1 MSGNPPNPS
10 VLTLL
15 PDATQA
21 DTVRTWCGNAVVAE
35 NVGYARTARVVSVVH
50 SKSQNGKNHENIML
64 EVQVEDKTSWIL
76 TDRNG
81 GAGGDSSPSL
91 FPSPAASR
99 ADLAASLSSTDAFD
113 RIVVPEFGKLPAL
126 KLYIDDDPVVA
137 CTLELHPD
145 AFFSLAELAGLL
157 PIVNAMARKY
167 NPVSKQCYWYARAVY
182 ESIKK
187 KCPESGEVKGKAY
200 KLRGTHFKL
209 PVPCRVSTS
218 ELETIEAQWSARTL
232 EISKVETIS
241 QVNPSILD
249 WTLILINRSDRCKQ
263 ILVQQKT
270 VLGCQKERRNNQR
283 RMRRRLGGTKRR
295 LGGTKSGR

>member
-1 MSGNPPNPS
+1 MLLLRLRARLAIIFARLQYFMSGNPPNPS

-35 NVGYARTARVVSVVH
+35 NVGYARIARVVSVVH
-50 SKSQNGKNHENIML
+50 SRSRNGKNHEDIML

-91 FPSPAASR
+91 FPSPATSR
-99 ADLAASLSSTDAFD
+99 ADLAASLSSTNAFD

-126 KLYIDDDPVVA
+126 KLYIDDDPVVV
-137 CTLELHPD
+137 CTLELHPG

-182 ESIKK
+182 ESIKRK
-187 KCPESGEVKGKAY
+187 YPESGEVKGKAY
-200 KLRGTHFKL
+200 KFRGTHFKL
-209 PVPCRVSTS
+209 PVPCKVSTS
-218 ELETIEAQWSARTL
+218 ELDTIEAQWSARML

-241 QVNPSILD
+241 QVNSYI
-249 WTLILINRSDRCKQ
+249 SD
-263 ILVQQKT
+263 
-270 VLGCQKERRNNQR
+270 
-283 RMRRRLGGTKRR
+283 
-295 LGGTKSGR
+295 

>member
-1 MSGNPPNPS
+1 
-10 VLTLL
+10 
-15 PDATQA
+15 
-21 DTVRTWCGNAVVAE
+21 
-35 NVGYARTARVVSVVH
+35 
-50 SKSQNGKNHENIML
+50 ML

-91 FPSPAASR
+91 FPSPATSR

-182 ESIKK
+182 ESIKRK
-187 KCPESGEVKGKAY
+187 YPESGEAKGKAY

-209 PVPCRVSTS
+209 PVPCKVLTS
-218 ELETIEAQWSARTL
+218 ELETIEAQWSARML
-232 EISKVETIS
+232 ERSKVETIS
-241 QVNPSILD
+241 QVNTSI
-249 WTLILINRSDRCKQ
+249 
-263 ILVQQKT
+263 
-270 VLGCQKERRNNQR
+270 
-283 RMRRRLGGTKRR
+283 
-295 LGGTKSGR
+295 